1 MSEPTLGRLV
11 MAFVSMIVMGIGLSM
26 IMVGALMMLSTLG
39 LIKV

>member
-11 MAFVSMIVMGIGLSM
+11 MAFVSVIVMGMGLSM
-26 IMVGALMMLSTLG
+26 VIVGALLMLSTLG